1 MADMETEEG
10 KQGGTRGGR
19 KGNRIELG
27 GFSIEG
33 ISIGGQE
40 TCVMVPG
47 MRWAFDIGRCPQR
60 AISQDFLFISHAH
73 MDHIGGIAMYVAT
86 RGLYRMKPPTVF
98 VPKCIKG
105 TVEKLIEVYRELDG
119 SELALQLVGLDIG
132 EEYDMGKGY
141 LVKPFRTYHVVP
153 SQGYVIYSVKKKL
166 KPEYIDLSGP
176 EIKQL
181 KLDGVEIV
189 NTFKIP
195 EVAFTG
201 DTTADFIVDEA
212 NKDALE
218 AKLLIMEA
226 TFVNEAMS
234 VKHARDYGHVHLSE
248 VAALADKFKN
258 PHILF
263 IHFSA
268 RYEAEEI
275 TKAIENLPEAFKGRV
290 APLLEGF

>member
-1 MADMETEEG
+1 MADTAAKEA
-10 KQGGTRGGR
+10 KQGARGGGR
-19 KGNRIELG
+19 KPAPVELG

-33 ISIGGQE
+33 ISIAGHE
-40 TCVMVPG
+40 TCVMIPG
-47 MRWAFDIGRCPQR
+47 MRIAFDIGRCPQR

-86 RGLYRMKPPTVF
+86 RGLYKMKPPVVF
-98 VPKCIKG
+98 VPKCIKA
-105 TVEKLIEVYRELDG
+105 TVEKLIQVYRELDD
-119 SELALQLVGLDIG
+119 SELALRLVGLDVG

-141 LVKPFRTYHVVP
+141 VVKPFRTYHVIP

-166 KPEYIDLSGP
+166 KPEYMHLPGP
-176 EIKQL
+176 EIKHL
-181 KLDGVEIV
+181 RLAGVEIV
-189 NTFKIP
+189 NIFKIP
-195 EVAFTG
+195 EVAFSG
-201 DTTADFIVDEA
+201 DTTADFITDEA

-226 TFVNEAMS
+226 TFVNETMS
-234 VKHARDYGHVHLSE
+234 VEHARDYGHVHLSE

-258 PHILF
+258 LNILF

-275 TKAIENLPEAFKGRV
+275 TRAIETLPEAFKGRV